1 MFDFLDGLV
10 DKATGF
16 ISGESKG
23 FSPMG
28 GASSYGIGSQIF
40 DSTIN
45 SGERSI
51 LGTIGDGLS
60 KTSDWMEKNPTTTK
74 LLGSGLIGVG
84 GYLGQK
90 QLMKQEM
97 DSYKDRLNMEN
108 QMRKEWSAVPNVDA
122 GYGNLTVSES
132 PNLASGGILTRMKKK
147 AG

>member
-1 MFDFLDGLV
+1 MFDLD
-10 DKATGF
+10 AT
-16 ISGESKG
+16 ID
-23 FSPMG
+23 MITN
-28 GASSYGIGSQIF
+28 IGSKAA
-40 DSTIN
+40 SAASATAN
-45 SGERSI
+45 
-51 LGTIGDGLS
+51 
-60 KTSDWMEKNPTTTK
+60 WMEKNPTTTT

-108 QMRKEWSAVPNVDA
+108 QMRKEWSAVPKIDT
-122 GYGNLTVSES
+122 GYDKLTVSDS

>member
-1 MFDFLDGLV
+1 MFDFDNVVNLV
-10 DKATGF
+10 TGVGQTAAKAATT
-16 ISGESKG
+16 
-23 FSPMG
+23 
-28 GASSYGIGSQIF
+28 AA
-40 DSTIN
+40 N
-45 SGERSI
+45 
-51 LGTIGDGLS
+51 
-60 KTSDWMEKNPTTTK
+60 WMEKNPTTTT